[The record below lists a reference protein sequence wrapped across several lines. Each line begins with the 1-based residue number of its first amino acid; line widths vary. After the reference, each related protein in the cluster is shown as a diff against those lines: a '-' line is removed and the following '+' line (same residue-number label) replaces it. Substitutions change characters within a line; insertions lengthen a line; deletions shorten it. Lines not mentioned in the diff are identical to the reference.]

1 MKSLATTFLLFATC
15 IVVAGTVALIDR
27 AQATLSSSSGD
38 TMEVARAEVAAAR
51 NATTLSEFANYAQE
65 TFALS
70 QPERPVAFDDVQ
82 PSDADY
88 TAAQAV
94 YPFLHRQLLCPECA
108 LTSNFYGKHPLTR
121 AGGNGTGQHS
131 GHTGQDQPP
140 HSGGNLRRSRQ
151 CSRCRLGLGFRATVY
166 RNGYRRRASP
176 ARARKSDSSRATVYA
191 YRDGCAPQYRS
202 TAISALVRYG
212 VLAFCKRGRPMNTK
226 ENSMRDIHLQQLDIW
241 RDGKSAPSVTTPVPY
256 GARLAAERIT
266 TALLLVICIV
276 AAAFM

>member
-82 PSDADY
+82 PSDAEY

-121 AGGNGTGQHS
+121 AQAAMALVSILATQGRISLLTPEETSDVLANVPDADSVSIFARPYIATAIADGLLLLE
-131 GHTGQDQPP
+131 P
-140 HSGGNLRRSRQ
+140 GNLIR
-151 CSRCRLGLGFRATVY
+151 
-166 RNGYRRRASP
+166 P
-176 ARARKSDSSRATVYA
+176 A
-191 YRDGCAPQYRS
+191 Q
-202 TAISALVRYG
+202 
-212 VLAFCKRGRPMNTK
+212 
-226 ENSMRDIHLQQLDIW
+226 
-241 RDGKSAPSVTTPVPY
+241 PY
-256 GARLAAERIT
+256 THTEMA
-266 TALLLVICIV
+266 ALLNIV
-276 AAAFM
+276 QRRFPPSSATASLRFANEAGR